1 MKAGSKRR
9 RTQAEM
15 KEQYEMEQLEAIE
28 KMEREAITQCKNE
41 EIARLE
47 AKLQEMQENLV

>member
-1 MKAGSKRR
+1 
-9 RTQAEM
+9 M